1 MKKNSRTKRPKR
13 NSGKQRRAHAPQ
25 ITAQQVALL
34 WRLLCEAKDIAQ
46 RIPSDEM
53 QAVVQRLCGEFYA
66 LGSEALEAIR
76 YALEVKKDARIG
88 YQILNVLGVI
98 PSPEERYAILNKPMA
113 TKEATPT
120 PFPIAVAKPS
130 PKTCAAGKAA
140 PADRVREEEPAMAS
154 SQPTYAGK
162 M

>member
-34 WRLLCEAKDIAQ
+34 WKLLCEANAIAQ

-53 QAVVQRLCGEFYA
+53 QAVVQKLCEEFYA

-76 YALEVKKDARIG
+76 YALEVRKDARVAH
-88 YQILNVLGVI
+88 QILNELGVI
-98 PSPEERYAILNKPMA
+98 PSPEERYAILTKP
-113 TKEATPT
+113 TPIKEATPT
-120 PFPIAVAKPS
+120 PFPIAVAKRS
-130 PKTCAAGKAA
+130 PKICAAGKPA
-140 PADRVREEEPAMAS
+140 PADRVRGRTGNGAVE
-154 SQPTYAGK
+154 PTYAGK
-162 M
+162 V